1 MLGALIKGNICW
13 NKRWDVL
20 FECDWSQ
27 SCSLCCV
34 MVKLIIGLLVNKC
47 HHVRFWSWFWLFC
60 EDYRRSFWSRSIYL
74 SLQFSFWSCVASSC
88 WATLQHFITMLKG
101 HPNVKLNTH
110 VQILFQVDV
119 EQSDKTHRPLG
130 PGYSY
135 AAGCDVLPGKP
146 RSALPCGDPRE
157 TLTHIRTITREP
169 HPDPVRAEDK
179 ILEGDHSH
187 QREEWEKI
195 FLQIPTLSPRHPL
208 STRHTRFSCLWDRV
222 CCTQ

>member
-1 MLGALIKGNICW
+1 MLKFIVGFWSINVTMLGFGLGF
-13 NKRWDVL
+13 DY
-20 FECDWSQ
+20 F
-27 SCSLCCV
+27 
-34 MVKLIIGLLVNKC
+34 VKTIEGG
-47 HHVRFWSWFWLFC
+47 FW
-60 EDYRRSFWSRSIYL
+60 RRSIYL

-119 EQSDKTHRPLG
+119 EQSDKTHQPLG
-130 PGYSY
+130 TGYSY

-146 RSALPCGDPRE
+146 RSALPCGDPLE

-187 QREEWEKI
+187 QSEEWEKI

-208 STRHTRFSCLWDRV
+208 STRHTRFSRLWDYFGIV